1 MACHNTLV
9 IPSACAIG
17 VVTPSSYSLNIMIG
31 GHHGHD
37 VLVISRGRGGY
48 IIWWSQI
55 WRLAMFM
62 RLMRTILF
70 VASSDAETMLLLM
83 MMTVTMVML
92 LLISTLVF
100 RLIKAWWQNR
110 AAAKLHWW
118 RETGFHIL
126 FVLSKVNLIP
136 TWLTDWLSDDTG
148 SRPNLHDL
156 PTWLTFLTPTTPA
169 TSTTTTTS
177 TATLLPYFLTSL
189 LPYFLTSLL
198 SYFLTSLPPYFL
210 TSFLP
215 SINKRHFLQFTLNRA
230 VSQFLRCFLSKEKST
245 NLMIFSFPSHQFGQ
259 FDDFS
264 FLRSLWW
271 F

>member
-31 GHHGHD
+31 DHHGH
-37 VLVISRGRGGY
+37 
-48 IIWWSQI
+48 
-55 WRLAMFM
+55 
-62 RLMRTILF
+62 
-70 VASSDAETMLLLM
+70 DAETMLLLM

-136 TWLTDWLSDDTG
+136 TFLTDWLSDDTG

-189 LPYFLTSLL
+189 L

-215 SINKRHFLQFTLNRA
+215 SINKRHFLQFRL
-230 VSQFLRCFLSKEKST
+230 
-245 NLMIFSFPSHQFGQ
+245 
-259 FDDFS
+259 
-264 FLRSLWW
+264 
-271 F
+271 